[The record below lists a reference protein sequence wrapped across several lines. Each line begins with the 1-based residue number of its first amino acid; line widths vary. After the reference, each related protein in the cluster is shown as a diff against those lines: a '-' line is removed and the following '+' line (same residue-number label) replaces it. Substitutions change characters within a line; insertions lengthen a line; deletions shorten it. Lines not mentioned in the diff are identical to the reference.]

1 MRGCCQI
8 YPSDWG
14 FLRKLE
20 KRENC
25 ANFASMSYAARDIAK
40 ATKVEWQ
47 DRAAAFYY
55 RVLNELKLVHRWI
68 PVEELEVCGL
78 PFLEIFRVRFDRV
91 SRVYRAALGAGV
103 DFAFITAD
111 HDCRNSPAAVFTRF
125 KQRPRKWVY
134 VTACNTGEDVGTL
147 EPTAP
152 RFLVEVVGPRRLLAV
167 AAEIAAIE
175 GLGDDDDQYE
185 ERLCELCAEQRLI
198 TRQLQ
203 RHGVYAG
210 QPPSASSLQL
220 FRFRLIREFP
230 AMLAQTGT
238 ARGHRGWVVQH
249 RRCGSDG

>member
-1 MRGCCQI
+1 
-8 YPSDWG
+8 
-14 FLRKLE
+14 
-20 KRENC
+20 
-25 ANFASMSYAARDIAK
+25 MSYAARDIAK

-55 RVLNELKLVHRWI
+55 RALNELKLVHRWI

-111 HDCRNSPAAVFTRF
+111 HDCRNFPAAMFTRF
-125 KQRPRKWVY
+125 RVY

-185 ERLCELCAEQRLI
+185 ERLCELCAEQRLSGMAL
-198 TRQLQ
+198 TLGSRRL
-203 RHGVYAG
+203 
-210 QPPSASSLQL
+210 PP
-220 FRFRLIREFP
+220 
-230 AMLAQTGT
+230 
-238 ARGHRGWVVQH
+238 
-249 RRCGSDG
+249 RCSCFISV